1 VPKAK
6 QKKKQDPEQLV
17 AKAFAHPLRV
27 QILMI
32 LNERVCS
39 PNRLSQE
46 LDRTLNLVAYHVRVL
61 EKYDC
66 IELVETK
73 QRRGATEHFYRA
85 TRRHFLSD
93 NQWAGMP
100 KQLRP
105 GLSGAIL
112 KAVFDDVDEAVAKG
126 TFDDDDVHLSRTPMV
141 LDRAGWEEVVALL
154 NETLDRVL
162 SIQATASERLAESK
176 GEAILS
182 KVEMMHFRSPQPA
195 AADE

>member
-1 VPKAK
+1 
-6 QKKKQDPEQLV
+6 
-17 AKAFAHPLRV
+17 
-27 QILMI
+27 
-32 LNERVCS
+32 
-39 PNRLSQE
+39 
-46 LDRTLNLVAYHVRVL
+46 VRVL

-93 NQWAGMP
+93 NQWGGMP

-112 KAVFDDVDEAVAKG
+112 KAVWDDVDEAVDKG

-141 LDRAGWEEVVALL
+141 LDRAGWKEVVSLL

-162 SIQATASERLAESK
+162 SIQATASERLAQSKEES
-176 GEAILS
+176 ILS